1 MATQGLQTY
10 KKAHIKKVQDQL
22 VSVGFLIAC
31 GRGLLAS
38 KQYHTLIVSC
48 RWGYGI
54 IDVIKLEL
62 IFRDMPIVKKPCRTL
77 VINTASGSPI

>member
-1 MATQGLQTY
+1 MSKALILYGDSRATNPL
-10 KKAHIKKVQDQL
+10 KAHKKVQDQL

-31 GRGLLAS
+31 GLLVS
-38 KQYHTLIVSC
+38 NTILLIVSC

-62 IFRDMPIVKKPCRTL
+62 IFRDMPIVKSL
-77 VINTASGSPI
+77 